1 MMSSLCLFLLASA
14 LAPAAQA
21 TPAVEATSTANVLV
35 TDRLGKPLP
44 SARVVVY
51 GESEREGTTN
61 DAGRVVFTNLKAGS
75 YMLRVERDQFIT
87 FEKEFTVYGQWQ
99 WTPAVVAAIS
109 PVSSLPVRT
118 SQASASARPVAP
130 ASSRSGQ
137 TPVRLVKGGAR

>member
-14 LAPAAQA
+14 LSPAVQA

-44 SARVVVY
+44 SARVVVFN
-51 GESEREGTTN
+51 GESEREGKTN
-61 DAGRVVFTNLKAGS
+61 DAGRVVFTNMKAGD
-75 YMLRVERDQFIT
+75 YMLRVERDTFIT
-87 FEKEFTVYGQWQ
+87 FEKEFVVYGQWQ

-109 PVSSLPVRT
+109 PVSSLAVRP
-118 SQASASARPVAP
+118 SKARASARPVVP

-137 TPVRLVKGGAR
+137 TPVSLKTR